1 MEFLTIVP
9 LVWGKPVN
17 IWLGIVLAVLLLFQI
32 YLGIMMVRR
41 GRMNLLKL
49 HKINA
54 MLLLIVALV
63 HAYYGLGIWFFNFI
77 IK

>member
-1 MEFLTIVP
+1 MEFFTTVP
-9 LVWGKPVN
+9 LVFGRPVN
-17 IWLGIVLAVLLLFQI
+17 VWLGILLGVLLIWQI
-32 YLGIMMVRR
+32 YLGIMMVR

-54 MLLLIVALV
+54 TLIAIVAIV
-63 HAYYGLGIWFFNFI
+63 HVYYGLGIWFFGFT